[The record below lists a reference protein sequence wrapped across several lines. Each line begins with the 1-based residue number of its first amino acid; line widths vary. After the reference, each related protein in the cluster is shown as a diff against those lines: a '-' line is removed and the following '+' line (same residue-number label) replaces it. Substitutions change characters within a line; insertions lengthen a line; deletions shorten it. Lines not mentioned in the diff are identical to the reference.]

1 MKLAADF
8 FNLRT
13 SVLKALAL
21 PTSRRP
27 KQTAF
32 LAPRRPK
39 QTALLASRRPIQT
52 AVDDGFTLLELLVV
66 LGILVLLATMVAP
79 QVLRYLGK
87 ARTDTARA
95 QISAIS
101 TSLELYALDT
111 GGFPPQQTGLA
122 GLLQP
127 PPGQTR
133 WKGPYMKKA
142 DGLIDP
148 WGRAYQYR
156 FPGKAGQPDVFTL
169 GRDNAGGGND
179 EDQDVTN

>member
-1 MKLAADF
+1 MK
-8 FNLRT
+8 T
-13 SVLKALAL
+13 SSVMTALIKVFA
-21 PTSRRP
+21 
-27 KQTAF
+27 Q
-32 LAPRRPK
+32 PRRGA
-39 QTALLASRRPIQT
+39 TSTRR
-52 AVDDGFTLLELLVV
+52 ADDGFTLLELLVV

-101 TSLELYALDT
+101 TALELYALDN
-111 GGFPPQQTGLA
+111 GSFPQQQVGLA

-127 PPGQTR
+127 PAGQPR

-156 FPGKAGQPDVFTL
+156 FPGKAGQADVFTL
-169 GRDNAGGGND
+169 GRDNAPGGAD
-179 EDQDVTN
+179 EDQDITN